1 MSQRNSQHGHC
12 LAGDLRGTSDK
23 LNLAA
28 KSSIGPP
35 ARDACNIHYSSDAS
49 NGLKTVPHYPR
60 RRCLVQPS
68 RPGIAVQCSTVR
80 TAMRTGIY
88 PGTSNVMAAHMISIA
103 RREYAADWS
112 YASSSGASR
121 GTNGQVA
128 SSSSSYSTSSSSGES
143 EAAQP
148 EPLRSGI
155 ATMEPDEGDP
165 PKFFEAILS

>member
-1 MSQRNSQHGHC
+1 
-12 LAGDLRGTSDK
+12 
-23 LNLAA
+23 
-28 KSSIGPP
+28 
-35 ARDACNIHYSSDAS
+35 
-49 NGLKTVPHYPR
+49 
-60 RRCLVQPS
+60 
-68 RPGIAVQCSTVR
+68 
-80 TAMRTGIY
+80 MRTGIY

-112 YASSSGASR
+112 YASSNGASR

-128 SSSSSYSTSSSSGES
+128 SSSSSYSTSSSSAES

-165 PKFFEAILS
+165 SKFLEAILS